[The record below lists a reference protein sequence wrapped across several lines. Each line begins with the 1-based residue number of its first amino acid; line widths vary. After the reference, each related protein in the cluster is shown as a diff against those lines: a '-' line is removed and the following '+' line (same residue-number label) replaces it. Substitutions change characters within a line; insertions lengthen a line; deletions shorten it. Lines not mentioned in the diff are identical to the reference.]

1 MCGVVLLGGLIWR
14 QSIDNSYIEA
24 CVFGMIAFSVF
35 AVGAGFADARVA
47 GRRAEA
53 LVLEP
58 PAESG
63 LNAAEQ
69 RFAADLALIVKLLQA
84 HVTANAG
91 YSESLARANADL
103 PQLNTPEEI
112 RAVVLTLIE
121 ENRKIQTKMDEL
133 SASLDK
139 SVNKIEKLR
148 SNLVEANDKAMRD
161 PLTGL
166 GNRRFF
172 DQEIDLAL
180 GDAEALCLLMC
191 DLDRFKAINDK
202 FGHAVGDMVLKQFAD
217 ILSAAAR
224 RDDFVGADR
233 RRRIRPRHAR
243 HFADRG
249 GAARRA
255 DPPPARG
262 EEVDARQRNPARR
275 RDGLVRGRA
284 PTRQRHRVRP
294 LQARRRRPLSRQV
307 GRPQSR
313 LRRSR
318 RLKSSPRA
326 LVARRE
332 CVSERQ
338 RRRRLADCAGVSLSG
353 LTRRRAPRRSRVESA
368 KGQAAN

>member
-1 MCGVVLLGGLIWR
+1 VALGYFIRVALQLAAMCGVVLLGGLIWR

-58 PAESG
+58 PAESS

-69 RFAADLALIVKLLQA
+69 RFAADLALIVKMLQVHLA
-84 HVTANAG
+84 ASAG

-103 PQLNTPEEI
+103 PQLNTSEEI

-133 SASLDK
+133 SSSLDE

-148 SNLVEANDKAMRD
+148 SNLAEANDKALRD

-172 DQEIDLAL
+172 DQEVDLAL

-224 RDDFVGADR
+224 RDDF
-233 RRRIRPRHAR
+233 
-243 HFADRG
+243 
-249 GAARRA
+249 AARIG
-255 DPPPARG
+255 G
-262 EEVDARQRNPARR
+262 EEFALVMPGISPIEAARLAEQIRRQLEGKKWMLGSGTPLGAVTASFGVARR
-275 RDGLVRGRA
+275 RASDTASDLFKRADAALYRAKSDGRN
-284 PTRQRHRVRP
+284 RVFVD
-294 LQARRRRPLSRQV
+294 LDV
-307 GRPQSR
+307 
-313 LRRSR
+313 
-318 RLKSSPRA
+318 
-326 LVARRE
+326 
-332 CVSERQ
+332 
-338 RRRRLADCAGVSLSG
+338 
-353 LTRRRAPRRSRVESA
+353 
-368 KGQAAN
+368 

>member
-1 MCGVVLLGGLIWR
+1 M
-14 QSIDNSYIEA
+14 
-24 CVFGMIAFSVF
+24 
-35 AVGAGFADARVA
+35 
-47 GRRAEA
+47 
-53 LVLEP
+53 
-58 PAESG
+58 
-63 LNAAEQ
+63 
-69 RFAADLALIVKLLQA
+69 
-84 HVTANAG
+84 
-91 YSESLARANADL
+91 
-103 PQLNTPEEI
+103 
-112 RAVVLTLIE
+112 VLTLIE

-133 SASLDK
+133 STSLDEL
-139 SVNKIEKLR
+139 VNKIEKLR
-148 SNLVEANDKAMRD
+148 SNLADANDKALRD

-224 RDDFVGADR
+224 RDDFAA
-233 RRRIRPRHAR
+233 RIGGEE
-243 HFADRG
+243 FALVMPG
-249 GAARRA
+249 ISSIEAGAAGRA

-294 LQARRRRPLSRQV
+294 LQTRRRRPLSRQV
-307 GRPQSR
+307 GRSQSR

-318 RLKSSPRA
+318 NPEVLASRL
-326 LVARRE
+326 
-332 CVSERQ
+332 
-338 RRRRLADCAGVSLSG
+338 GG
-353 LTRRRAPRRSRVESA
+353 APRMC
-368 KGQAAN
+368 

>member
-1 MCGVVLLGGLIWR
+1 MTPTKAWPVRGVALGYFIRVALQLIAMCGVVALGGLVWR
-14 QSIDNSYIEA
+14 QSTENSFIEA

-35 AVGAGFADARVA
+35 AVGAGFADAKA
-47 GRRAEA
+47 ARRRPES

-69 RFAADLALIVKLLQA
+69 RFAADLALIVKLLQTHIA
-84 HVTANAG
+84 ASAG

-103 PQLNTPEEI
+103 PQLNTSEEI

-133 SASLDK
+133 SASLDE

-148 SNLVEANDKAMRD
+148 SNLVEANDKALRD

-217 ILSAAAR
+217 ILSEAAR
-224 RDDFVGADR
+224 RDDF
-233 RRRIRPRHAR
+233 
-243 HFADRG
+243 
-249 GAARRA
+249 AARIG
-255 DPPPARG
+255 G
-262 EEVDARQRNPARR
+262 EEFALVMPGISSIEAARLAEQIRRQLEAKKWMLGSGTPLGVVTASFGVARR
-275 RDGLVRGRA
+275 RAGDVASDLFKRADAALYRAKSDGRN
-284 PTRQRHRVRP
+284 RVF
-294 LQARRRRPLSRQV
+294 
-307 GRPQSR
+307 
-313 LRRSR
+313 
-318 RLKSSPRA
+318 
-326 LVARRE
+326 
-332 CVSERQ
+332 
-338 RRRRLADCAGVSLSG
+338 ADLDV
-353 LTRRRAPRRSRVESA
+353 
-368 KGQAAN
+368 

>member
-24 CVFGMIAFSVF
+24 CVFGIIAFSVF

-47 GRRAEA
+47 GGRVES

-58 PAESG
+58 PEESG

-84 HVTANAG
+84 HLTASAG

-121 ENRKIQTKMDEL
+121 ENRKIQTKMDQL
-133 SASLDK
+133 SASLDE

-224 RDDFVGADR
+224 RDDFVA
-233 RRRIRPRHAR
+233 RIGGEE
-243 HFADRG
+243 FALVMLG
-249 GAARRA
+249 ISPIEAARLAEQIR
-255 DPPPARG
+255 
-262 EEVDARQRNPARR
+262 RQLEAKKWMLGSGTPLGAVTASFGVARR
-275 RDGLVRGRA
+275 RASDTASDLFKRADAALYRAKSDGRN
-284 PTRQRHRVRP
+284 RVY
-294 LQARRRRPLSRQV
+294 
-307 GRPQSR
+307 
-313 LRRSR
+313 
-318 RLKSSPRA
+318 
-326 LVARRE
+326 
-332 CVSERQ
+332 
-338 RRRRLADCAGVSLSG
+338 ADLDA
-353 LTRRRAPRRSRVESA
+353 
-368 KGQAAN
+368 

>member
-1 MCGVVLLGGLIWR
+1 MCAVVALGGLVWR
-14 QSIDNSYIEA
+14 QSTENSFIEA

-35 AVGAGFADARVA
+35 AVGAGFADAKVA
-47 GRRAEA
+47 GRRLES

-58 PAESG
+58 PEESG

-69 RFAADLALIVKLLQA
+69 RFAADLALIVKLLQTHIA
-84 HVTANAG
+84 AGAG

-103 PQLNTPEEI
+103 PQLNTSEEI

-133 SASLDK
+133 STSLDE

-148 SNLVEANDKAMRD
+148 SNLADANDKALRD

-224 RDDFVGADR
+224 RDDF
-233 RRRIRPRHAR
+233 
-243 HFADRG
+243 
-249 GAARRA
+249 AARIG
-255 DPPPARG
+255 G
-262 EEVDARQRNPARR
+262 EEFALVMPGISSIEAARLAEQIRR
-275 RDGLVRGRA
+275 QLEAKKWMLGSGTPLGVVTASFGVA

-294 LQARRRRPLSRQV
+294 LQTRRRRPIIAPSRTAAIASSPISNPEV
-307 GRPQSR
+307 LASR
-313 LRRSR
+313 L
-318 RLKSSPRA
+318 
-326 LVARRE
+326 
-332 CVSERQ
+332 
-338 RRRRLADCAGVSLSG
+338 GG
-353 LTRRRAPRRSRVESA
+353 APRMC
-368 KGQAAN
+368 